1 VTRSGFLRRAGG
13 IVVAALAAG
22 LAGCAGTPAADSSA
36 RIWDSARGAFVS
48 ERELD
53 ARLAGA
59 RVVLLGETHDNAEH
73 HALQY
78 RVLRKIVAS
87 GARPA
92 LVMEQFDTAHQ
103 EALAKAQHDAE
114 LGALHRGSPSDP
126 DALATAGRLDRRGWE
141 WGFYRPLV
149 ATALEFRLPLIA
161 GNLSRDDAR
170 RVMQQGF
177 AALDGARA
185 LGLPP
190 AFSTEQSAAI
200 TRDIVDGHCGMLPAE
215 RAQPMVAAQ
224 QARDAVMADAI
235 VRNAA
240 RGAVLIAGAGH
251 VRRDVGVPV
260 YLGARGVPSLA
271 IGFVEAPA
279 SVEGAEAAKLAAA
292 AGRRFDYVWLTSTTP
307 RGDPCAAFRKPPTP
321 GTPAPRG

>member
-1 VTRSGFLRRAGG
+1 MTRGGFLRRAGA
-13 IVVAALAAG
+13 VVATALVAILG
-22 LAGCAGTPAADSSA
+22 GCAGMPGADPPA
-36 RIWDSARGAFVS
+36 RIWDSARGAFVA
-48 ERELD
+48 EREFD
-53 ARLAGA
+53 ARLATA

-73 HALQY
+73 HALQH
-78 RVLRKIVAS
+78 RVLRKILAAGV
-87 GARPA
+87 RPA

-103 EALAKAQHDAE
+103 DALAKAQRDAE

-126 DALATAGRLDRRGWE
+126 DALAAAGRLDRRGWE

-149 ATALEFRLPLIA
+149 ATALEFRLPVIA
-161 GNLSRDDAR
+161 GNLARDDAR

-177 AALDGARA
+177 GAIEGARA

-190 AFSTEQSAAI
+190 AFTSEQSAAI

-235 VRNAA
+235 VRNAE

-251 VRRDVGVPV
+251 VRRDVGVPT
-260 YLGARGVPSLA
+260 YLTARGVPSLA
-271 IGFVEAPA
+271 IGFVETPA
-279 SVEGAEAAKLAAA
+279 SAGGDDAAKLAAA
-292 AGRRFDYVWLTSTTP
+292 AGRRFDYVWLTGTVARS
-307 RGDPCAAFRKPPTP
+307 DPCAAFRKPPAP
-321 GTPAPRG
+321 GTSAPRG